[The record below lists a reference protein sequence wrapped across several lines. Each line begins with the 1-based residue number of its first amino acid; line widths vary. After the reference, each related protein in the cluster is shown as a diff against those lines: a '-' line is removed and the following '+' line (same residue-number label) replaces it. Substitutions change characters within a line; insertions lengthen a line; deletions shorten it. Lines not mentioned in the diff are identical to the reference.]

1 MPQITVD
8 HSDRL
13 VLDRRAFAAELHP
26 LVAKTIDTTVDACK
40 TRFSR
45 IEESF
50 IGDGDPAQVMLHLEI
65 GILAGRSTELKTEL
79 SEAVL
84 ALVRS
89 HATAAPGDRLHLAV
103 DVVDLDRGTYRS
115 V

>member
-13 VLDRRAFAAELHP
+13 VLDRAAFAAELHP
-26 LVAKTIDTTVDACK
+26 LVAKTVETTVDACK
-40 TRFSR
+40 TRFRR

-50 IGDGDPAQVMLHLEI
+50 IGDGDPAQVMLYLEV
-65 GILAGRSTELKTEL
+65 GILSGRTTEVKAEL
-79 SEAVL
+79 SDSIL
-84 ALVRS
+84 ALLRS

-103 DVVDLDRGTYRS
+103 NVVDLDRETYRK